1 MRNIVGLFLLFL
13 ASPAAAAGACQE
25 HQILGAWEGT
35 GGGGFFEQ
43 FELSKRG
50 TAHSFNSWLHDRPGL
65 VDAAWQLRGCQLT
78 IIPKDGG
85 LPPFNYAISVAHGKL
100 LLRQPGKGAP
110 ASYSRIKGEP

>member
-78 IIPKDGG
+78 I
-85 LPPFNYAISVAHGKL
+85 NYAISVAHGKL